1 MADVIPGLDSPDPS
15 TIDPSMMDP
24 SAMSDPSGMDSAE
37 TPVDEQPL
45 EPVPETNSEDIEEAL
60 NALVENYDG
69 REESVRITR
78 ARTLKLLDYYWQGI
92 QNVFWNEAG
101 TDYTPITESDLNDNE
116 ELPKIINIYKA
127 YGESIIAALSNAT
140 PKIRYFPQD
149 ADKHDDILTAK
160 TFSSLSKMIEKEN
173 GSEMMLMKALF
184 NIFNGGI
191 VAANITTEDDYTKPK
206 IQRPKMGTQTDISLE
221 PICPE
226 CGSPMP
232 PADPN
237 QPDMPSSCQ
246 TCGYNGQP
254 IMDEKETVSE
264 KIESIEEIVRKKVTI
279 NLWGPL
285 HFFVP
290 SYVRRQ
296 CDTPYIGLDYE
307 EDESKAKMEHD
318 HIADQISG
326 TNASNSYL
334 RWTRLTSLHIDQSNS
349 ALCTIRKRWYRPC
362 AFHSLNETQRDLL
375 LSTYPKGVY
384 LCKVDEVLAEYNE
397 ADVDDEWVLS
407 ENPLYND
414 IYGQPQGRGLLDIQ
428 DMVTMVVNLTKDTIE
443 QGIGITFAS
452 PTVLDF
458 DKFSKSRAR
467 PGDVFPTKPNLGE
480 DIGKGFYQT
489 KTATLS
495 DEVNMFDRRLE
506 NYGQFASGAY
516 PSIYG
521 GVIQGGGGTASE
533 YESSKNASLQRLQI
547 TWRIIGNWWARMMQK
562 SVYRYIKEMEDD
574 VAFVQKSGNTFLNVW
589 IKMADTQGSIGRVEP
604 EYNEQFP
611 MSWAQKK
618 DIIQNLL
625 TLSNDAINEI
635 LNRPENSGLIADV
648 LGLTEMFIPGQ
659 EDRNKQLWEIS
670 QFIKGIPIEPEM
682 LVDAHDVH
690 ILILLEYMNGEYGI
704 ALKSTAPQ
712 IYDIMTQHLQA
723 HMQMGPQ
730 AEMIKQQMQAAAMPP
745 APPNGQP
752 PNGQP
757 PGQPQNGPPPMEG
770 PPPQGA

>member
-1 MADVIPGLDSPDPS
+1 MADTIPGLDSPDPMM
-15 TIDPSMMDP
+15 DPSMMDP
-24 SAMSDPSGMDSAE
+24 SMQDPSLQDPSAME
-37 TPVDEQPL
+37 EPPIDEQPL

-254 IMDEKETVSE
+254 IMDEHETVSE
-264 KIESIEEIVRKKVTI
+264 KIESVEEIVRKKVTI

-290 SYVRRQ
+290 SYVRKQ
-296 CDTPYIGLDYE
+296 ADTPYLGLDYE
-307 EDESKAKMEHD
+307 EDEAKAKMEHD
-318 HIADQISG
+318 NIADKIVG

-362 AFHSLNETQRDLL
+362 AFYSLQDEHRDLL
-375 LSTYPKGVY
+375 LSLYPKGVY

-397 ADVDDEWVLS
+397 CDLDDEWVLS

-414 IYGQPQGRGLLDIQ
+414 IYGQPQGKGLLDIQ

-467 PGDVFPTKPNLGE
+467 PGDVFPTKASLGE

-506 NYGQFASGAY
+506 SYGQFASGAY

-562 SVYRYIKEMEDD
+562 SVYRYIREMEDD

-625 TLSNDAINEI
+625 TLGNDAINEI
-635 LNRPENSGLIADV
+635 LNRPENSGLIQDV
-648 LGLTEMFIPGQ
+648 LGLTELFIPGQ

-682 LVDAHDVH
+682 LVDAHDIHV
-690 ILILLEYMNGEYGI
+690 LILLEYMNGEYGI

-712 IYDIMTQHLQA
+712 IYEIMNQHLQA

-730 AEMIKQQMQAAAMPP
+730 AMMIKQQMQAAAMPP
-745 APPNGQP
+745 APPQGGP
-752 PNGQP
+752 PNE
-757 PGQPQNGPPPMEG
+757 QPQNGPPPMEG